1 VKVKKDTS
9 KHSCT
14 YFSVTIHKMNALNG
28 DTFSA
33 TPRIP
38 CHLLVKKLEGSLLC
52 WTPIL
57 SQMNPINTL
66 PPNCQKIHSNL
77 ILASVPRSSE
87 WSLPSTCRL
96 STFTI
101 FLPSAKCYKILRN
114 VVNWKKISPLTSAF
128 TLLSQVLTTL
138 FLRITLGGIPEQFKR
153 HYKN

>member
-1 VKVKKDTS
+1 MWNKFITLPRKLLLKLWILCPRPEPVKVKKETL

-33 TPRIP
+33 SPRIP
-38 CHLLVKKLEGSLLC
+38 CHLFVKKLEGSLLC

-87 WSLPSTCRL
+87 WSLLLCKMCPVHVHC
-96 STFTI
+96 
-101 FLPSAKCYKILRN
+101 
-114 VVNWKKISPLTSAF
+114 
-128 TLLSQVLTTL
+128 TLLQYSCRQQNVIK
-138 FLRITLGGIPEQFKR
+138 FWEMW
-153 HYKN
+153 